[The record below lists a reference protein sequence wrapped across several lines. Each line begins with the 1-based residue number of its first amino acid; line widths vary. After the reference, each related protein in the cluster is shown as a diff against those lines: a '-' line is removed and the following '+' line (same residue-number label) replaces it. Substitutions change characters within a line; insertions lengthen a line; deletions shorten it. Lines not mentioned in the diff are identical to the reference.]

1 MFFWHIGYGC
11 ANIGQRKRDM
21 DHKLQFNFW
30 VIIMTKTSF
39 RAVGSLVLLTGLLEA
54 PLSFAQGVGTG
65 ALAASSLPVSGSVT
79 LAATVLGLIAIGYW
93 ALRKKSHLIVAV
105 AGPVLLAGA
114 GAFLVISPELRADNP
129 LPDFVRLFTNPAGE
143 EIDLRSV
150 FADGQSFFVLMNTS
164 GVRQKIVKIIRPDAE
179 ACLAF
184 FQNNDDDFFPG
195 GGPQKPTQLRSE
207 APGPSM
213 CAVGDML
220 KSVSL
225 NFEVEPE
232 PEDYCQ
238 INFSDY
244 CEGD

>member
-1 MFFWHIGYGC
+1 MSKSYLRALGGLMIG
-11 ANIGQRKRDM
+11 A
-21 DHKLQFNFW
+21 
-30 VIIMTKTSF
+30 
-39 RAVGSLVLLTGLLEA
+39 GLLQA
-54 PLSFAQGVGTG
+54 PLVGAQVIGVGP
-65 ALAASSLPVSGSVT
+65 LSASSLPVSGTVT
-79 LAATVLGLIAIGYW
+79 LAATLLGLIAIGYW
-93 ALRKKSHLIVAV
+93 ALRKKSRLIVAV

-143 EIDLRSV
+143 EIDLRST

-238 INFSDY
+238 INFAEY